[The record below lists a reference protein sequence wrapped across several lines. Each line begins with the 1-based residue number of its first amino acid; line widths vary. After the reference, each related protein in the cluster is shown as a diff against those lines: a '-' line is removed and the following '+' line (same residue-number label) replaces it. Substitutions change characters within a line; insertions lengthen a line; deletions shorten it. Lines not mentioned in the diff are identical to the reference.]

1 MTRHLRTP
9 AAIKLTREQAVSIL
23 DQTLTTA
30 RALDSRVAL
39 IRPQAFA
46 AIMAADPH
54 SLISWERGADFQ
66 YRPVYRGVTLEVSE
80 QLYPVRTEKVIGALT
95 RGMRAV

>member
-1 MTRHLRTP
+1 MTRYLRTP
-9 AAIKLTREQAVSIL
+9 AVIKLTREQAVSIL

-66 YRPVYRGVTLEVSE
+66 YRGVTLEVSE